1 MIPRYT
7 RPEMGRIWTD
17 AHRLEKWLEVEL
29 AVCDAMA
36 EAGEIPKE
44 SAANIRAKAAF
55 NPERVLEIEKTVQH
69 DVIAFLTNVAE
80 HVGPDSRFIHLGLTS
95 SDVVDTAQALLLREA
110 ADRILAGVDRLRAAV
125 KKRAVEHKKT
135 PCIGRTHGIH
145 AEPTTFG
152 LKMAVFYEEFGR
164 ARERVARARESISVG
179 KLSGAVGTFA
189 HLDPSIEQKVCAKLG
204 LTPAPVSNQII
215 QRDRYAEYVAA
226 LGILAASLEKVA
238 TEIRHLQRTE
248 VGEAEE
254 PFGGGQKGSSAM
266 PHKRNPVGCEQVCGL
281 ARVVKSHVTVALD
294 NVALWHE
301 RDISHSSA
309 ERVILP
315 DGTIL
320 IDYMLHRM
328 TGILERLVVYPEAM
342 RKNLDATGGLI
353 YSQEVLLALARK
365 GVSREEA
372 YAWVQGSAMQ
382 ARDGK
387 GTFKE
392 NLRSQA
398 GIRKV
403 LSESEL
409 NRCFDLDQQL
419 RNVDAIFQRVFHGE
433 A

>member
-29 AVCDAMA
+29 AVCDALA
-36 EAGEIPKE
+36 EAGEIPKDA
-44 SAANIRAKAAF
+44 AANIRAKAAF
-55 NPERVLEIEKTVQH
+55 DPERVLEIEKTVQH

-95 SDVVDTAQALLLREA
+95 SDVVDTAQALLLQEA
-110 ADRILAGVDRLRAAV
+110 ADRILEGVDRLRESV
-125 KKRAVEHKKT
+125 KKRALEHQRT

-152 LKMAVFYEEFGR
+152 LKMAIFFEEFGR
-164 ARERVARARESISVG
+164 ARERVARARETISVG

-189 HLDPSIEQKVCAKLG
+189 HLDPSIEQKVCLRLG
-204 LTPAPVSNQII
+204 LKSAPVSNQVI
-215 QRDRYAEYVAA
+215 QRDRYAEYMAA

-281 ARVVKSHVTVALD
+281 ARVVKSHVLVALD

-309 ERVILP
+309 ERVIFP
-315 DGTIL
+315 DATIL

-365 GVSREEA
+365 GVTREEA
-372 YAWVQGSAMQ
+372 YAWVQDSAMK
-382 ARDGK
+382 ACDGK

-398 GIRKV
+398 GIKKI

-409 NRCFDLDQQL
+409 KRCFDLEQQL
-419 RNVDAIFQRVFHGE
+419 RNVDTIFRRVFRE
-433 A
+433 S

>member
-1 MIPRYT
+1 MIARYT

-17 AHRLEKWLEVEL
+17 AHRLQKWLEVEL
-29 AVCDAMA
+29 AVCDALA

-44 SAANIRAKAAF
+44 AAATIRAKAAF
-55 NPERVLEIEKTVQH
+55 DPERVLEIEKTVQH

-95 SDVVDTAQALLLREA
+95 SDVVDTAQALLLRDA
-110 ADRILAGVDRLRAAV
+110 ADRILAGVDRLRSAV
-125 KKRAVEHKKT
+125 KQRALEHKRT
-135 PCIGRTHGIH
+135 ACIGRTHGIH

-164 ARERVARARESISVG
+164 ARERVARAREAISVG

-189 HLDPSIEQKVCAKLG
+189 HLDPAIEQKVCALLG
-204 LTPAPVSNQII
+204 LKPAPVSNQII
-215 QRDRYAEYVAA
+215 QRDRYAEYVSA

-281 ARVVKSHVTVALD
+281 ARVVKSHVMVALD

-342 RKNLDATGGLI
+342 HRNLESTGGLI

-365 GVSREEA
+365 GVTREEA
-372 YAWVQGSAMQ
+372 YAWVQDSAMK

-387 GTFKE
+387 GTFKD
-392 NLRSQA
+392 NLRSLA
-398 GIRKV
+398 GIKKV

-409 NRCFDLDQQL
+409 ERCFDLDQQL
-419 RNVDAIFQRVFHGE
+419 RNVDAIFRRVFPE
-433 A
+433 S